1 MTLPDDPG
9 GVAAVARF
17 IRARLDEEE
26 AGAPSKHFA
35 IYESEYHSCPASLTE
50 PLGDLPFGENACDCR
65 LAERRAQALARVAA
79 GRRAVRYAEACV
91 AVYEGLGDPVSRG
104 MVTASGIMLRA
115 FASTWVAHRDYQP
128 AWDSDV
134 EALPSPPATPTAEE
148 VEEVARWLA
157 AKSQN
162 ARYSGD
168 LWRQLLGA
176 PVNIGHAYQ
185 SAVKAGQ
192 PMPPAEH
199 EALSR
204 ARTLLV
210 ADAQR
215 RITGSG

>member
-1 MTLPDDPG
+1 MPDDPG

-50 PLGDLPFGENACDCR
+50 PLGDLPFGEDACDCR

-79 GRRAVRYAEACV
+79 GRRAVRYAEACA
-91 AVYEGLGDPVSRG
+91 AVYEGLGDSASRG
-104 MVTASGIMLRA
+104 MVAASTIMLRA
-115 FASTWVAHRDYQP
+115 LASTWAPHRDYQRV
-128 AWDSDV
+128 WDSDTD
-134 EALPSPPATPTAEE
+134 ATPPQLTKPTAAD

-157 AKSQN
+157 AKSQH

-168 LWRQLLGA
+168 RWRQLLGA
-176 PVNIGHAYQ
+176 PVNISHAYQ
-185 SAVKAGQ
+185 SAVKAAQ
-192 PMPPAEH
+192 PLTPIEH